1 MQIKAKIK
9 NGKEYV
15 REVVILAFLTD
26 SGQYGGTPVAVYYD
40 AETQEIDAEYV
51 DHFKFVSYSKG
62 DDNG

>member
-1 MQIKAKIK
+1 
-9 NGKEYV
+9 
-15 REVVILAFLTD
+15 VILAFLTD